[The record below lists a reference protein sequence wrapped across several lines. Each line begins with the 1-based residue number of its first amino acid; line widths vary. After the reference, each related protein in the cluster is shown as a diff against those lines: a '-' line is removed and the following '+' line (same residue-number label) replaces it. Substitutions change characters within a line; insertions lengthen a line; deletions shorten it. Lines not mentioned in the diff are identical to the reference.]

1 MSPMK
6 REGKWLFIWNKI
18 LKPYKEL
25 QKKKT
30 VLKVAEKLELYRL
43 LLVFGRGKE
52 VKLKGGVPPELQI
65 KA

>member
-1 MSPMK
+1 
-6 REGKWLFIWNKI
+6 
-18 LKPYKEL
+18 
-25 QKKKT
+25 
-30 VLKVAEKLELYRL
+30 VLKVAEKLELSRL